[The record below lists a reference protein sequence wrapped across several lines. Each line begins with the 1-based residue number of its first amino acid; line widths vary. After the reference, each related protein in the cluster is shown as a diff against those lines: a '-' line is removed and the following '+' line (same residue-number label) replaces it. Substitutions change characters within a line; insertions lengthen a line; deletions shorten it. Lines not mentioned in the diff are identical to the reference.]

1 MATASGRRSPG
12 RGGRGIVRS
21 DVDSEMFVAQQVMAR
36 RFAGMHA
43 GSGVLVLPNVWD
55 AGSAALL
62 ATVPGVRA
70 LATTSAGM
78 AAAHG
83 LPDGELLGLD
93 HLLAALTQLV
103 RAVALPV
110 TVDLET
116 GYGNTPGEVADSVA
130 SVIDAGAVGVNLE
143 DGRPGRPGRLVA
155 AEEHAGRIA
164 AARSAA
170 GQLGV
175 PIVVNARTDVY
186 WLRIGRPECRLA
198 HAVYRSRIY
207 AEAGADCVFVPGF
220 PGPDVPGPQAYDLI
234 AELVGELAGTPV
246 NLLANSSLPP
256 VDVLAELGVRRL
268 SVGSALYRLAMAAVR
283 CATMDLLATGG
294 LDALADADGLSYQ
307 ELLDV
312 LSVAGTS

>member
-1 MATASGRRSPG
+1 VDVVQRAMA
-12 RGGRGIVRS
+12 
-21 DVDSEMFVAQQVMAR
+21 E
-36 RFAGMHA
+36 RFAGLHA
-43 GSGVLVLPNVWD
+43 GPDVLVLPNAWD

-62 ATVPGVRA
+62 ARVPGVRA

-93 HLLAALTQLV
+93 HLLAALTQLI

-110 TVDLET
+110 TVDLES
-116 GYGNTPGEVADSVA
+116 GYGNTPDEVADSVA

-143 DGRPGRPGRLVA
+143 DGRPGRPDQLLP
-155 AEEHAGRIA
+155 AEDHAGRIA

-170 GQLGV
+170 GQFGV

-186 WLRIGRPECRLA
+186 WRGIGRPECRLA

-207 AEAGADCVFVPGF
+207 VEAGADCVFVPGF
-220 PGPDVPGPQAYDLI
+220 PGPDVPDQQARDLI
-234 AELVGELAGTPV
+234 AELVGTLAGTPL
-246 NLLANSSLPP
+246 NLLANSSLPS
-256 VDVLAELGVRRL
+256 VEVLAELGVRRL

-283 CATMDLLATGG
+283 GAAVDLLATGRQ
-294 LDALADADGLSYQ
+294 DTLAGADRLSYQ

-312 LSVAGTS
+312 LSTTGT

>member
-1 MATASGRRSPG
+1 MATAGGRRS
-12 RGGRGIVRS
+12 S
-21 DVDSEMFVAQQVMAR
+21 DVDSEVFVAQQAMAR
-36 RFAGMHA
+36 RFAGLHA
-43 GSGVLVLPNVWD
+43 GPGVLVLPNAWD

-62 ATVPGVRA
+62 ARVPGVRA

-93 HLLAALTQLV
+93 HLLAALTQLI

-116 GYGNTPGEVADSVA
+116 GYGNTPDEVADSVA

-143 DGRPGRPGRLVA
+143 DGLPGRPDQLLP

-170 GQLGV
+170 GQVGV

-186 WLRIGRPECRLA
+186 WRAIGRPECRLA

-220 PGPDVPGPQAYDLI
+220 PGPDVPDRQARDLI
-234 AELVGELAGTPV
+234 AELVGELAGTPL
-246 NLLANSSLPP
+246 NLLANTSLPP

-283 CATMDLLATGG
+283 GAAVDLFATGRP
-294 LDALADADGLSYQ
+294 DALAGADRLSYQ

-312 LSVAGTS
+312 LSTTGT

>member
-1 MATASGRRSPG
+1 
-12 RGGRGIVRS
+12 
-21 DVDSEMFVAQQVMAR
+21 VDSEIFVSQVATAR
-36 RFAGMHA
+36 RFAGFHA
-43 GSGVLVLPNVWD
+43 GPGVLVLPNAWD

-93 HLLAALTQLV
+93 HLLASLTQLI
-103 RAVALPV
+103 RAVTLPV
-110 TVDLET
+110 TVDPET
-116 GYGNTPGEVADSVA
+116 GYGNTPDEVADSVA

-143 DGRPGRPGRLVA
+143 DGRPGRAELLP
-155 AEEHAGRIA
+155 AEEHAARIA

-186 WLRIGRPECRLA
+186 WHRIGRPECRLA

-220 PGPDVPGPQAYDLI
+220 PGPDVPGGQARELI
-234 AELVGELAGTPV
+234 AELVGALAGTPL
-246 NLLANSSLPP
+246 NLLANPGLPP
-256 VDVLAELGVRRL
+256 VGEVAELGVRRL

-283 CATMDLLATGG
+283 DAATGLLAGG
-294 LDALADADGLSYQ
+294 RLDALAGADGLSYQ

-312 LSVAGTS
+312 VTAARVTRSEDE